1 MNWNPQFEDQLK
13 LKNSGKFDLEKKK
26 YGFYSTYL
34 YLFIYFFFFA
44 IIFYRLEKLADAC
57 RTKLILE
64 AEAES
69 ESLRLKG
76 EAEAFAIEI
85 KAKAEADQM
94 LKKAEA
100 MKEYKEAALIEMV
113 LDCLPKVRSKCST

>member
-1 MNWNPQFEDQLK
+1 MSSNRPFEDLLK
-13 LKNSGKFDLEKKK
+13 LKNSGKNLEFQAKRNRKNPV
-26 YGFYSTYL
+26 FLQPAFAFL
-34 YLFIYFFFFA
+34 YVIKN
-44 IIFYRLEKLADAC
+44 RLEKLADAY

-76 EAEAFAIEI
+76 EAEAFAIEA

-100 MKEYKEAALIEMV
+100 MKEYKEAAIIDMV
-113 LDCLPKVRSKCST
+113 LDCLPKVSD

>member
-1 MNWNPQFEDQLK
+1 M
-13 LKNSGKFDLEKKK
+13 
-26 YGFYSTYL
+26 
-34 YLFIYFFFFA
+34 
-44 IIFYRLEKLADAC
+44 ADAY

-76 EAEAFAIEI
+76 EAEAFAIEA

-100 MKEYKEAALIEMV
+100 MKEYKEAAIIDMV
-113 LDCLPKVRSKCST
+113 LDCLPKVSDWKCVARASEGRIERGEREVRSVEKIYFHIRIMV